1 MYHTTILITHPRTI
15 SLLTLAY
22 YYYSVNISIKIADIL
37 NNEWVEGVL
46 VRSSAL
52 VQAPRDVSLYMSM

>member
-37 NNEWVEGVL
+37 NNEWVERVFWCDLVL
-46 VRSSAL
+46 
-52 VQAPRDVSLYMSM
+52 